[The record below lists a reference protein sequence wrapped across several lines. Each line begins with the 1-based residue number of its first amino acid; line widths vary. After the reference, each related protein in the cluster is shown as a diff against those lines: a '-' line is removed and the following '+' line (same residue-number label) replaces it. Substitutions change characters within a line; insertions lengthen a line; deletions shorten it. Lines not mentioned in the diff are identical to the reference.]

1 MRVRR
6 YIPTAVLAVLALL
19 AVAALGGCDGDPSE
33 SPTPSPTITLTPSS
47 ELSPAPSPELTP
59 LPSPEVIA
67 QPSPAIT
74 EGSPSVPGC
83 AVAGLVS
90 DLDFGGERHFVLGEP
105 ISITLSLTNCAENDV
120 RLFYPDSQRYEFIVK
135 DEEGK
140 EVWRWSQDKD
150 FTQGEGDET
159 FEPGEDI
166 TYNEVWDQR
175 GQDGEQLSPGL
186 YQILGFS
193 VGCADRSTSDCQFG
207 LGLFIGIER

>member
-6 YIPTAVLAVLALL
+6 YIPTAALVVL
-19 AVAALGGCDGDPSE
+19 AVAALGGCSGDKSE
-33 SPTPSPTITLTPSS
+33 SSTPSPTITLTTSS
-47 ELSPAPSPELTP
+47 ELTPAPSPELTP

-90 DLDFGGERHFVLGEP
+90 DLDFGGQRHFALGEP

-135 DEEGK
+135 DEGGE
-140 EVWRWSQDKD
+140 EVWRWSKD
-150 FTQGEGDET
+150 REFAQELGEESVAS
-159 FEPGEDI
+159 GEVL
-166 TYNEVWDQR
+166 TLTEVWDQR
-175 GQDGEQLSPGL
+175 DQDGQLVSPGL
-186 YQILGFS
+186 YQILAFS

-207 LGLFIGIER
+207 VGLFVGIER